1 MSTGELQLQNWY
13 SRQGNEE
20 LYIKVHCHFHHEST
34 AVTCIIFG
42 VVYIRHNLHIIVLHD
57 MTLLASGKNFI
68 KITNVGMG
76 AAKSNETR

>member
-1 MSTGELQLQNWY
+1 MKAP
-13 SRQGNEE
+13 R
-20 LYIKVHCHFHHEST
+20 
-34 AVTCIIFG
+34 CIIFG

-57 MTLLASGKNFI
+57 MTLLASGKNF